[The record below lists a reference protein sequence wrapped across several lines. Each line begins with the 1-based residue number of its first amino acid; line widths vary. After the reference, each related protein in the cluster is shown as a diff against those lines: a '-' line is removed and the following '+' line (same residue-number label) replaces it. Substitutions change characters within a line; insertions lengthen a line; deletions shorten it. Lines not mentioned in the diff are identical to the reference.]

1 MQLVQ
6 VQDAALSEGYLDDC
20 IVERC
25 SIFSKIDE
33 TRSLAL
39 QVRDQVAYTQSS
51 QHKSIA
57 YLSAFLYVCL

>member
-6 VQDAALSEGYLDDC
+6 VQDAALSEGYLDEC

-57 YLSAFLYVCL
+57 